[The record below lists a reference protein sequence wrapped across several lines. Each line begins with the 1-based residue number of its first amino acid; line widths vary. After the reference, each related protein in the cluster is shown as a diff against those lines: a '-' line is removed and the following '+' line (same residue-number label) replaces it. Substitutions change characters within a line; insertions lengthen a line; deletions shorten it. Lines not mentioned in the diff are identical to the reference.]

1 MTCEQNELQRIEQEL
16 MDVRYVVDGSIGYL
30 HGEIDNLRTFQAA
43 YATAD
48 DVSGIADRLY
58 ALELVI
64 EGMRE
69 SIAAELTDKL
79 KECLKFMPETINK
92 EDFVE
97 AIDSFLFS

>member
-1 MTCEQNELQRIEQEL
+1 MTCGQNELQRIEQEL

-30 HGEIDNLRTFQAA
+30 RGEIDNLRTSQAA
-43 YATAD
+43 YTTTN
-48 DVSGIADRLY
+48 IADRLY

-69 SIAAELTDKL
+69 SIASELTAKL
-79 KECLKFMPETINK
+79 KECLKVMPETINK

-97 AIDSFLFS
+97 ALDNFLFS